1 MGGLDVS
8 LGFSVRP
15 LHNFWMFDSFLL
27 ARPKVLD
34 PTSTRNIII
43 RVYNLSASNPCV
55 CVFLPLFFVHLSF
68 SFQIKEE
75 EENLAMRMKRK
86 KKGRIY
92 FWCGTMKNLSHRICF
107 VFFSSPWQVYRKET
121 KCWFDSFYLDL
132 FISVF
137 FFLGFLLLD
146 IANNRLI

>member
-1 MGGLDVS
+1 MALFFFFFSSRKISRWGGLDVS

-55 CVFLPLFFVHLSF
+55 CVFRSKKGKSGCRKTLAKGKQVKPYPRRRRKQTKKTKNRHWHLNESKRPRPRCLSF
-68 SFQIKEE
+68 
-75 EENLAMRMKRK
+75 
-86 KKGRIY
+86 
-92 FWCGTMKNLSHRICF
+92 
-107 VFFSSPWQVYRKET
+107 
-121 KCWFDSFYLDL
+121 
-132 FISVF
+132 
-137 FFLGFLLLD
+137 LLT
-146 IANNRLI
+146 R